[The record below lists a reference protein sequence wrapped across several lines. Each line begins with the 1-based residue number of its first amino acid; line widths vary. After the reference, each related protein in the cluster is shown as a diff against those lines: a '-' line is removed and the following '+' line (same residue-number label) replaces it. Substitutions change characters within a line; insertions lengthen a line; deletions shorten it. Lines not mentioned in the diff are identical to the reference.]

1 MIYSV
6 ALDGPGGAGKST
18 IAKEIA
24 KQKNIV
30 YVDTGAMYRAIGLYM
45 LCNGIDINDS
55 QAVCAAL
62 PAVDIKLE
70 YTDGAQRIILCGK
83 DVSAEIRKNEVSMA
97 ASTVSAYPVVRQ
109 FLLETQRSLAKT
121 QSVIMDGRDIG
132 TVVLPNATV
141 KIFITADSRVRAER
155 RYKELLQRGEE
166 ITYEKVLRDIQ
177 RRDYRDS
184 HRRAAPLK
192 QAEDAVLLDTSDM
205 DFDTAVKAVKEIIE
219 NKAGQD

>member
-55 QAVCAAL
+55 RAVCATL

-83 DVSAEIRKNEVSMA
+83 DVSAEIRKNQVSMA
-97 ASTVSAYPVVRQ
+97 ASTVSAYPRVRQ

-141 KIFITADSRVRAER
+141 KIFITADSRVRAQR

-205 DFDTAVKAVKEIIE
+205 DFDTAVNAVKDIIE
-219 NKAGQD
+219 NKAGKD

>member
-55 QAVCAAL
+55 RAVCAAL

-70 YTDGAQRIILCGK
+70 YTNGAQRIILCGK

-97 ASTVSAYPVVRQ
+97 ASTVSAYPLVRQ

-132 TVVLPNATV
+132 TVVLPDADL
-141 KIFITADSRVRAER
+141 KIFLTASPEERASR
-155 RYKELLQRGEE
+155 RYLELQEKPDAP
-166 ITYEKVLRDIQ
+166 TYEQILQDIKK
-177 RRDYRDS
+177 RDYQDT
-184 HRRAAPLK
+184 HREIAPLR
-192 QAEDAVLLDTSDM
+192 QAEDAVLIDTTNMGFHEVCDALLELMEERLDL
-205 DFDTAVKAVKEIIE
+205 E
-219 NKAGQD
+219 

>member
-55 QAVCAAL
+55 RAVCAAL

-70 YTDGAQRIILCGK
+70 YTDGVQRIILCGK

-97 ASTVSAYPVVRQ
+97 ASTVSAYPLVRQ

-132 TVVLPNATV
+132 TKILPGADV
-141 KIFITADSRVRAER
+141 KIFLTASADARAKR
-155 RYKELLQRGEE
+155 RFDEL
-166 ITYEKVLRDIQ
+166 
-177 RRDYRDS
+177 
-184 HRRAAPLK
+184 AAK
-192 QAEDAVLLDTSDM
+192 
-205 DFDTAVKAVKEIIE
+205 
-219 NKAGQD
+219 GQSVSYDEVFSF